1 MVCCVIPYDSASS
14 NWFLGVKI
22 SELVKQKE
30 EKEKALE
37 SLEEKWFEA
46 SERLENSKAELLW

>member
-1 MVCCVIPYDSASS
+1 MADPAIYS
-14 NWFLGVKI
+14 NAAKI

-37 SLEEKWFEA
+37 SLEERWFEA
-46 SERLENSKAELLW
+46 SERLENSKAELL